1 MKVKQG
7 GSVEQWLGM
16 EALGPLADYANF
28 AKLLSLSNVLD
39 IIAVKIRQGSMC
51 KGQTFVPDIYN
62 C

>member
-16 EALGPLADYANF
+16 ETLGPLADYVNL
-28 AKLLSLSNVLD
+28 AKLPSLSNVLD
-39 IIAVKIRQGSMC
+39 MVEVKIRQGSMC
-51 KGQTFVPDIYN
+51 KGQTFVPDVYK